1 MNLRR
6 DMVTPKDILFT
17 IRERA
22 PHEEGVN
29 HVIGDAIIRD
39 PESFVDVSVKHLAK
53 RLGVSEP
60 SIIRYCR
67 SLGCKGFKDF
77 KKYLAQSIILE
88 EKFTR
93 EAERGSIPE
102 RDDIDPRYGSML
114 ESVIAALTTATG
126 AVAFE
131 RIDEAAKALS
141 TCSKIA
147 VLGLGGS
154 SAILATETQN
164 RLFRLGLNVTAHADS
179 YMQRM
184 VAATLDRSA
193 ALIVVTSTGEPP
205 SLKDSVD
212 IAKASGAYCL
222 SLAPADSSVAKLS
235 DCNLA
240 LELDR
245 SVPYHQPNPIRYA
258 QMFMIDCLAERLALL
273 LGKAAQNNLRR
284 ISSALTNVQPA
295 LAYQPTGD

>member
-1 MNLRR
+1 
-6 DMVTPKDILFT
+6 MVPPKDILFT
-17 IRERA
+17 IRERG

-29 HVIGDAIIRD
+29 HIISEAIIAD
-39 PESFVDVSVKHLAK
+39 PDSFVDVSVKHLAA

-77 KKYLAQSIILE
+77 KKYLAQSIVLE

-93 EAERGSIPE
+93 EAHREAPPAPGDVDERY
-102 RDDIDPRYGSML
+102 RDMV
-114 ESVIAALTTATG
+114 ESAVSALNAAA
-126 AVAFE
+126 AKVPFE

-141 TCSKIA
+141 TSSRIA

-154 SAILATETQN
+154 SSILACETQN
-164 RLFRLGLNVTAHADS
+164 RLFRLGLNVTAHSDS

-184 VAATLDRSA
+184 VAATLDRSG

-205 SLKDSVD
+205 SLRDS
-212 IAKASGAYCL
+212 IETAKSAGAFCL
-222 SLAPADSSVAKLS
+222 SLAPAESPIARLC
-235 DCNLA
+235 DCNLP

-258 QMFMIDCLAERLALL
+258 QLFMIDCLAQRLALM
-273 LGKAAQNNLRR
+273 LGKSAMNTLRS
-284 ISSALTNVQPA
+284 ISSALTKVQPA

>member
-1 MNLRR
+1 MISPN
-6 DMVTPKDILFT
+6 DILST

-29 HVIGDAIIRD
+29 HTISNAIIRD
-39 PESFVDVSVKHLAK
+39 PESFVDVSVKHLAT

-67 SLGCKGFKDF
+67 SLGCNGFKDF

-93 EAERGSIPE
+93 EAEREAAPGRE
-102 RDDIDPRYGSML
+102 GIDERYGSL
-114 ESVIAALTTATG
+114 VDSVVAALNTAT
-126 AVAFE
+126 ATVPFE
-131 RIDEAAKALS
+131 RVDEAAKALS
-141 TCSKIA
+141 TSDKIV

-154 SAILATETQN
+154 SAIMANEAQN
-164 RLFRLGLNVTAHADS
+164 RLFRLGLNVTAHSDS

-184 VAATLDRSA
+184 VAATLDRSG
-193 ALIVVTSTGEPP
+193 ALIAITSTGEPP
-205 SLKDSVD
+205 SIKDSIE
-212 IAKASGAYCL
+212 IAKATGAFCL
-222 SLAPADSSVAKLS
+222 SLAPAGSSVAKLS

-258 QMFMIDCLAERLALL
+258 QLFMIDCLAERLALM
-273 LGKAAQNNLRR
+273 LGKSAQNSLRR